1 MENDITTGAAAH
13 TQDDEGRWGT
23 VAETAQVFGVS
34 ADTIRQRI
42 KRGELETRREQTPQG
57 FRWLIHLP
65 ELDTAPAT
73 SSEAPGSPGSDDQG
87 MQGYWDRL
95 RRWVTGRDQ

>member
-34 ADTIRQRI
+34 ADTIRRRM
-42 KRGELETRREQTPQG
+42 KRGELEARRQQTPQD
-57 FRWLIHLP
+57 R
-65 ELDTAPAT
+65 
-73 SSEAPGSPGSDDQG
+73 PGRTQALYRGN
-87 MQGYWDRL
+87 DR
-95 RRWVTGRDQ
+95 RA